1 MEKNSDFNGE
11 LSISDMKK
19 WIVEDKNTDGELGRL
34 LREYFWKNVD
44 KKEL

>member
-1 MEKNSDFNGE
+1 MKETNDLKE
-11 LSISDMKK
+11 YLSISEIKK
-19 WIVEDKNTDGELGRL
+19 WVVEDKNTDGELGRL